1 MSETKRF
8 GDLIQEYHPM
18 IYKICRVYST
28 SEDFDD
34 LYQEILISVWKS
46 LPSFQGRSKLS
57 TWLYRVVLNKA
68 MTYQRDQKKHESK
81 ISIDH
86 IVEMQDGTTD
96 YQEKEQ
102 QINRLY
108 SAISQLKK
116 DDRSIVLLYLD
127 EKTYEEIA
135 EITGLT
141 TSNVGV
147 KINRLKKKLFQ
158 ILNLANNG

>member
-1 MSETKRF
+1 MSETKSF
-8 GDLIQEYHPM
+8 EDLILEYHPM
-18 IYKICRVYST
+18 IYKICRVYSA

-34 LYQEILISVWKS
+34 LYQEILISIWRS

-57 TWLYRVVLNKA
+57 TWLYRVALNKA
-68 MTYQRDQKKHESK
+68 MTYQRDQKKYNSK
-81 ISIDH
+81 VSIDH
-86 IVEMQDGTTD
+86 LVEMQDQASN
-96 YQEKEQ
+96 YKEKEQ

-116 DDRSIVLLYLD
+116 TERSIVLLYLE

-135 EITGLT
+135 EITGLK

>member
-1 MSETKRF
+1 MSETNSFK
-8 GDLIQEYHPM
+8 DLIQEYHPM

-57 TWLYRVVLNKA
+57 TWLYRVALNKA
-68 MTYQRDQKKHESK
+68 MTYQRDQKKYNSK
-81 ISIDH
+81 VSIDLT
-86 IVEMQDGTTD
+86 VEMQEQESD

-102 QINRLY
+102 QIKRLY
-108 SAISQLKK
+108 NAISQLKK
-116 DDRSIVLLYLD
+116 TERSIALLYLD

>member
-1 MSETKRF
+1 MSERNSFK
-8 GDLIQEYHPM
+8 DLIEEYHPM

-28 SEDFDD
+28 SVDFDD

-68 MTYQRDQKKHESK
+68 MTYQRDQKKYNAK
-81 ISIDH
+81 VSIDH
-86 IVEMQDGTTD
+86 IVEMQNEASD

-108 SAISQLKK
+108 SAIGQLNKTE
-116 DDRSIVLLYLD
+116 RSIALLYLD

-141 TSNVGV
+141 ISNVGV

-158 ILNLANNG
+158 ILKLTNNG

>member
-1 MSETKRF
+1 MSETKSF
-8 GDLIQEYHPM
+8 EDLILEYHPM
-18 IYKICRVYST
+18 IYKICRVYSA

-34 LYQEILISVWKS
+34 LYQEILIGIWRS

-57 TWLYRVVLNKA
+57 TWLYRVALNKA
-68 MTYQRDQKKHESK
+68 MTYQRDQKKYNSK
-81 ISIDH
+81 VSIDH
-86 IVEMQDGTTD
+86 LVEMQDQASN
-96 YQEKEQ
+96 YKEKEQ

-116 DDRSIVLLYLD
+116 TERSIVLLYLE

-135 EITGLT
+135 EITGLK

>member
-1 MSETKRF
+1 
-8 GDLIQEYHPM
+8 
-18 IYKICRVYST
+18 
-28 SEDFDD
+28 
-34 LYQEILISVWKS
+34 
-46 LPSFQGRSKLS
+46 
-57 TWLYRVVLNKA
+57 
-68 MTYQRDQKKHESK
+68 MTYQRDQKKYNSK
-81 ISIDH
+81 VSIDLT
-86 IVEMQDGTTD
+86 VEMQEQESD

-102 QINRLY
+102 QIKRLY
-108 SAISQLKK
+108 NAISQLKK
-116 DDRSIVLLYLD
+116 TERSIALLYLD